1 MAAGDVVSLQNPYSF
16 NIQEDTNIQG
26 RFASRSVQSNSVSGH
41 PVSYDEVY
49 LAYSVSS
56 PTSGY
61 TDSTSTNYS
70 TINLTRG
77 VAGEITEFFYNFG
90 LNIPLGATINSV
102 TCKCKI
108 YINTTDTSYIT
119 TRQVQLFSGRNTA
132 KGSPINATNTATEYT
147 FGNVGT
153 WTAAELNNAK
163 IRLYAVRGS
172 SNTTSSYYFR
182 FYGATLSVSYTYDHA
197 TVLVNARSE
206 ASGVTISPTQ
216 ASPEVIVDTSQSQVQ
231 LLPSCDTV
239 FTLSCSSMN
248 GYILTDNGSD
258 VTSQVSVRHT
268 ENTGTAIIPCRFAND
283 GSSSYNFGTS
293 TSSNYLIQHMYYDSS
308 HSTSYARISIA
319 KSSSSATYMG
329 WIIMDLTPL
338 DEIPQNATINSVTWS
353 IRYAVSSTS
362 YITAVS
368 MQLYSGNSL
377 SSGSCTA
384 KGYNQTRRST
394 SASTS
399 GGSRYQN
406 LDGGTWTLDEL
417 KTLKI
422 HVSATKS
429 TSNNASYIYLYG
441 ADVTVSYTIPTTF
454 TTGVRDGDH
463 TIILKSSGS

>member
-102 TCKCKI
+102 TCKYKC
-108 YINTTDTSYIT
+108 YIKTTDSSYIS
-119 TRQVQLFSGRNTA
+119 TRQIQLFSGRNTA
-132 KGSPINATNTATEYT
+132 KGSPMDVSTDTNEHTMS
-147 FGNVGT
+147 NVGT

-163 IRLYAVRGS
+163 IRIYAVRAS
-172 SNTTSSYYFR
+172 TNTTSSYYFR

-206 ASGVTISPTQ
+206 DNNVTISPTQ

-231 LLPSCDTV
+231 LLPSCDID
-239 FTLSCSSMN
+239 FILSCSSMN
-248 GYILTDNGSD
+248 GYILTDNGTD
-258 VTSQVSVRHT
+258 VTNQVSVSHT
-268 ENTGTAIIPCRFAND
+268 ANTGTAIIPVRLAND
-283 GSSSYNFGTS
+283 S
-293 TSSNYLIQHMYYDSS
+293 SSNYNFATTTSTYFIQNMNHDSS
-308 HSTSYARISIA
+308 YSGTPARISIA
-319 KSSSSATYMG
+319 QSNSSATYMG

-338 DEIPQNATINSVTWS
+338 DEIPQSATINSVTWS

-368 MQLYSGNSL
+368 MQLYTGNSL

-384 KGYNQTRRST
+384 KGYNQTGRST

-399 GGSRYQN
+399 GGSRYRN
-406 LDGGTWTLDEL
+406 LAGGTWTLDEL

-429 TSNNASYIYLYG
+429 TANKSSYIYLYG

-454 TTGVRDGDH
+454 TTGIRGGDH